1 MDTKTSRPADRRSGG
16 DAARRPPVLAGYT
29 YDPAEAYRARD
40 ADRLLAI
47 RLETNRTCNLRC
59 RYCYAESGV
68 DPDAVAPYEV
78 LEDRIEQAYWLG
90 AASIV
95 VIGGGEPT
103 IHPRFRDLIDR
114 IHALGM
120 VPMVFSNCLAIDG
133 DLAAFLFDRGAS
145 VMTKLD
151 SLRADRQDFL
161 AGMDGAYDRIQRGIE
176 HLLKAG
182 FDRPDEPG
190 RLRLGASF
198 VSCRMNRD
206 EIARIWRFCRQRNV
220 FPNMEVLTPTGRAK
234 ETLPD
239 QGLETPEIQDY
250 KFGLLDL
257 DRTEFDYDWLPYTP
271 LAGSGCLQH
280 LYSLY
285 VTLEGNV
292 RPCAPTKFDEHPALQ
307 VDGTYPYNTDLL
319 TLREIYASPLFEY
332 VRHIEEHLEG
342 KCAAC
347 EHLDQCIGCRGY
359 AYAVGVNEG
368 KSPHA
373 ALRGECLQCAKPGEG
388 ACGP

>member
-1 MDTKTSRPADRRSGG
+1 MNMPRSHRAEDGNRSGTAG
-16 DAARRPPVLAGYT
+16 PPPILVGYT
-29 YDPAEAYRARD
+29 YAPAEAYRARD
-40 ADRLLAI
+40 DGRLLAI

-68 DPDAVAPYEV
+68 DPDAVGPYEV
-78 LEDRIEQAYWLG
+78 LLDRVEQAYRLG
-90 AASIV
+90 ASSIV

-103 IHPRFRDLIDR
+103 IHPRFRDLIGR
-114 IHALGM
+114 IHKLGM
-120 VPMVFSNCLAIDG
+120 VPMVFSNCLAVDG

-161 AGMDGAYDRIQRGIE
+161 AGMDGASDRMRRGIE
-176 HLLKAG
+176 QLLEAG
-182 FDRPDEPG
+182 FGRPDDPG

-206 EIARIWRFCRQRNV
+206 EIADIWRFCRERNI

-239 QGLETPEIQDY
+239 QGLETADIQQY
-250 KFGLLDL
+250 KFDLLHL
-257 DRTEFDYDWLPYTP
+257 DQEDFGYDWLPYTP

-292 RPCAPTKFDEHPALQ
+292 RPCAPTKFDEHPDLR
-307 VDGTYPYNTDLL
+307 VDGTYPYNTGLM
-319 TLREIYASPLFEY
+319 TLGEIYTSPLFRY
-332 VRHIEEHLEG
+332 VRHIDAHLEG
-342 KCAAC
+342 KCGGC
-347 EHLDQCIGCRGY
+347 EHLDECIGCRGY
-359 AYAVGVNEG
+359 AYAVGVNAG
-368 KSPHA
+368 KPPHV
-373 ALRGECLQCAKPGEG
+373 ALRGECLQCAKPAAG
-388 ACGP
+388 ATVP

>member
-1 MDTKTSRPADRRSGG
+1 MVTQSSDRADARSG
-16 DAARRPPVLAGYT
+16 AAAWARPPVLAGYT
-29 YDPAEAYRARD
+29 YAPDEAYRARD

-68 DPDAVAPYEV
+68 DADAVAPYEV
-78 LEDRIEQAYWLG
+78 LVDRVDQAYELG

-103 IHPRFRDLIDR
+103 IHPRFRDLIDY
-114 IHALGM
+114 IHRRGM
-120 VPMVFSNCLAIDG
+120 VPMVFSNGLAIDA
-133 DLAAFLFDRGAS
+133 DLAGFLFDRGAS

-151 SLRADRQDFL
+151 SLRPDRQDYL
-161 AGMDGAYDRIQRGIE
+161 AGMAGAYDRIRRGLD
-176 HLLKAG
+176 HLLSAG
-182 FDRPDEPG
+182 FDRPDDPG

-198 VSCRMNRD
+198 VSCRLNRD
-206 EIARIWRFCRQRNV
+206 EIADIWRFCRQRRI

-234 ETLPD
+234 ESLPD
-239 QGLETPEIQDY
+239 QGLETGEIQQY

-257 DRTEFDYDWLPYTP
+257 DREEFACDWLPYTP

-285 VTLEGNV
+285 VTLEGNI

-307 VDGTYPYNTDLL
+307 VNGTYPYNTNVM
-319 TLREIYASPLFEY
+319 TLREIHASSLFRY
-332 VRHIEEHLEG
+332 VRHIDAHLEG
-342 KCAAC
+342 KCGGC
-347 EHLDQCIGCRGY
+347 EHLDECIGCRGY
-359 AYAVGVNEG
+359 AYAVGVNAG
-368 KSPHA
+368 KPPRV
-373 ALRGECLQCAKPGEG
+373 ALRGECLQCAKPAAGTTT
-388 ACGP
+388 P

>member
-1 MDTKTSRPADRRSGG
+1 MDTKTSRPAGGRRG
-16 DAARRPPVLAGYT
+16 AARRPPILAGYT
-29 YDPAEAYRARD
+29 FDPAEAYRARD

-68 DPDAVAPYEV
+68 APDAVAPFEV
-78 LEDRIEQAYWLG
+78 LESRIEQAYWLG
-90 AASIV
+90 ASSIV

-133 DLAAFLFDRGAS
+133 GLAAFLFDRGAS

-161 AGMDGAYDRIQRGIE
+161 AGLDGAYDRIHRGID
-176 HLLKAG
+176 HLLEAG
-182 FDRPDEPG
+182 FGRPEDPR

-198 VSCRMNRD
+198 VSCRLNRD
-206 EIARIWRFCRQRNV
+206 EIADIWRFCRERNI

-239 QGLETPEIQDY
+239 QGLETHQIQDY

-257 DRTEFDYDWLPYTP
+257 DRNAFAYDWLPYTP

-292 RPCAPTKFDEHPALQ
+292 RPCAPTKFDEHPGLQ
-307 VDGTYPYNTDLL
+307 VDGTYPYNTHLM
-319 TLREIYASPLFEY
+319 TLREIHSSPLFRY
-332 VRHIEEHLEG
+332 VRHIDEHLEG
-342 KCAAC
+342 KCAGC

-359 AYAVGVNEG
+359 AYAVGVNAG
-368 KSPHA
+368 KPPHV

-388 ACGP
+388 TCGP